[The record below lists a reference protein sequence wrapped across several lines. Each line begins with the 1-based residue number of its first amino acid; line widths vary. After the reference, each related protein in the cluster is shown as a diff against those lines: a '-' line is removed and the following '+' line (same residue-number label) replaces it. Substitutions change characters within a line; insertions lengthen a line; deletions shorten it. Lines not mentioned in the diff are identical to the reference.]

1 MVENGGNVV
10 PISLGVDKAS
20 DAYHQCQ
27 HEGIFNNVLSFFLP
41 HGSHL
46 FILALIFIH
55 YSILIRSY
63 LKTLC
68 LKSHDAK
75 EKTALKG
82 GLFL

>member
-1 MVENGGNVV
+1 MVENVV
-10 PISLGVDKAS
+10 SFDPLPQGVDTAS

-63 LKTLC
+63 PKTLC